1 MHALPPPP
9 PPHIGW
15 AALRHQPTSHQPP
28 RHTSCAAGWWADC
41 SAGPGRYVRRRGER
55 RTQLRNTSS
64 QRLLRGA
71 TFSLSHQQSILHCPR
86 LRSILTATK
95 KTAPTATSTLLRQSA
110 QSWDP
115 RVASDSSAFSPRR
128 PAPLA
133 TAFHPRLRIAADLSS
148 LSNLSNEQRAT
159 SNKPRIL
166 PTHPNPSIQLQ
177 RPTPCEAIHS
187 SVGYNMASVTSLD
200 KDLRKMR
207 LDRYTPAAANEARS
221 WVEDILGE
229 RLSSSDLLDALKD
242 GVALCKLTNLVLP
255 PPGVRFKQSAM
266 PFVQMENISHFLRA
280 CQSPPLNLH
289 QHDTFL
295 TVDLYEQKDPAQV
308 LQCLG
313 AFSRAAHAANP
324 QKFPSAI
331 GSRAR
336 SDAMSPQGTGPVTPV
351 GSRARGASV
360 TSNSSSAY
368 AAAVPHRTGDSGSGR
383 WSPTKSP
390 QTGAGSPR
398 AVTSWSK
405 REHEGSTAP
414 AWNIAQ
420 YGYLGGA
427 SQGNLGIA
435 FGGRRQITTAG
446 PHVPNL
452 AEKERR
458 RKEREAEEERLR
470 QEAEE
475 EERLRVAEEER
486 ARVEEERR
494 WEEEAQQLRE
504 KERYEAEEEKRRW
517 EEEERQWRLTE
528 EKRRKEE
535 DEAEAR
541 LAEDR
546 RRTRSRSDA
555 KLRGQFLSQYRV
567 EEAASQDGA
576 ADGYRTRVQELEKE
590 LELARQ
596 RETEYERERQERV
609 QPPQNGDAKPRSR
622 SRAAGRDAKARP
634 RSRSR
639 LASPPSRQDSWSRS
653 DREVLS
659 TKLPHQHDMEQ
670 QEPVVMPPKS
680 PRPLPVPTAAQ
691 QVRAHH
697 TGSRPLPEPT
707 PAQQVRT
714 HNTGGRPLPDPSAY
728 ASKPAAPKPAAPKP
742 AAPKP
747 VAPKPAAPKPTLPS
761 RTDRFLASNPAP
773 ASVAP
778 QHTYSRELGATAER
792 DAEDQR
798 RAQSQAKTKAG
809 GWASKSL
816 LEREMEMERQRQQ
829 EWEEAQKETAAAVRD
844 GDGVDGIGGGIGG
857 RWDVGQWSGFTG
869 GDGQNKGAQGI
880 GAGRRQ
886 IVGPRPLPEPR

>member
-1 MHALPPPP
+1 
-9 PPHIGW
+9 
-15 AALRHQPTSHQPP
+15 
-28 RHTSCAAGWWADC
+28 
-41 SAGPGRYVRRRGER
+41 
-55 RTQLRNTSS
+55 
-64 QRLLRGA
+64 
-71 TFSLSHQQSILHCPR
+71 
-86 LRSILTATK
+86 
-95 KTAPTATSTLLRQSA
+95 
-110 QSWDP
+110 
-115 RVASDSSAFSPRR
+115 
-128 PAPLA
+128 
-133 TAFHPRLRIAADLSS
+133 
-148 LSNLSNEQRAT
+148 
-159 SNKPRIL
+159 
-166 PTHPNPSIQLQ
+166 
-177 RPTPCEAIHS
+177 
-187 SVGYNMASVTSLD
+187 MASVTSLD

-207 LDRYTPAAANEARS
+207 LDKYTPAAANEARS
-221 WVEDILGE
+221 WVEEILGE
-229 RLSSSDLLDALKD
+229 RLSSSDLLEALKD
-242 GVALCKLTNLVLP
+242 GVALCKLANLVLP

-266 PFVQMENISHFLRA
+266 PFVQMENISLFLRA
-280 CQSPPLNLH
+280 CQSAPLNLH

-324 QKFPSAI
+324 QKFPAPI
-331 GSRAR
+331 GPRNR
-336 SDAMSPQGTGPVTPV
+336 SDALSPQGTGPITPA
-351 GSRARGASV
+351 GSRNRGGSV
-360 TSNSSSAY
+360 TGHSPSAY

-390 QTGAGSPR
+390 TTGGGSPR

-470 QEAEE
+470 QEAEA
-475 EERLRVAEEER
+475 EERRRAAEEER
-486 ARVEEERR
+486 ARLEEERR

-504 KERYEAEEEKRRW
+504 KERQEAQEEKRRW
-517 EEEERQWRLTE
+517 EEEERQWRITE

-535 DEAEAR
+535 EDAEAR
-541 LAEDR
+541 LADDR

-555 KLRGQFLSQYRV
+555 KLNGQFLSQYRA

-576 ADGYRTRVQELEKE
+576 ADGYRSRVQELEKE

-596 RETEYERERQERV
+596 REAEYERERQEKV
-609 QPPQNGDAKPRSR
+609 QSPRGGDAKPRSR
-622 SRAAGRDAKARP
+622 SRAAARDTKPRP

-659 TKLPHQHDMEQ
+659 TKLPQQHDAEQ
-670 QEPVVMPPKS
+670 QEAVIIPPRS
-680 PRPLPVPTAAQ
+680 PRPLPVPTTAQ
-691 QVRAHH
+691 QVNTHHTGSRPLPVPTPTQQVKTQH

-714 HNTGGRPLPDPSAY
+714 HNTGGRALPDPMAY

-742 AAPKP
+742 FAPKP
-747 VAPKPAAPKPTLPS
+747 VAPKPALPS
-761 RTDRFLASNPAP
+761 RTDRFLFNNPAP
-773 ASVAP
+773 APVAP
-778 QHTYSRELGATAER
+778 QQTYSRELGATAER
-792 DAEDQR
+792 DGEDQR
-798 RAQSQAKTKAG
+798 RAQSQAKTKAS